1 MDRVNEVSKTKTK
14 YLVTASLFA
23 ALVCLTT
30 AYILHIPV
38 GVNGGYVHIGD
49 SFIYLAAAILPTP
62 YAMICAAIG
71 AGMADLVSGAAI
83 WVIPAIIIKPILVL
97 FISSNSEK
105 IITKRNIVG
114 SFIAGFVGWFLYMIA
129 GGIISGRFVGAF
141 VLSLVGFVQPIGSF
155 IVFLLIGSTFDKL
168 EIKKKF

>member
-14 YLVTASLFA
+14 YLVTSSLFA

-71 AGMADLVSGAAI
+71 AGAADLVSGAAI
-83 WVIPAIIIKPILVL
+83 WGIPTIIIKPILVL

-129 GGIISGRFVGAF
+129 GGIISGTFVGAF

>member
-83 WVIPAIIIKPILVL
+83 WIIPTIIIKPILVL
-97 FISSNSEK
+97 FISSNGEK

-114 SFIAGFVGWFLYMIA
+114 SFIAGFVGWFLYMIS
-129 GGIISGRFVGAF
+129 GGIISGTFVGAF

>member
-1 MDRVNEVSKTKTK
+1 
-14 YLVTASLFA
+14 
-23 ALVCLTT
+23 
-30 AYILHIPV
+30 
-38 GVNGGYVHIGD
+38 
-49 SFIYLAAAILPTP
+49 
-62 YAMICAAIG
+62 
-71 AGMADLVSGAAI
+71 MADLVSGAAI
-83 WVIPAIIIKPILVL
+83 WLIPTIIIKPILVL

-105 IITKRNIVG
+105 IITKRNIIG

-129 GGIISGRFVGAF
+129 GGIISGTFVGAF